1 MKIALILVL
10 ILMLDLFAIIE
21 IRRSKID
28 NSLKSLI
35 TWVILLL
42 PVIGFSIYYITKT
55 VGKGK

>member
-1 MKIALILVL
+1 MKVALIVVL

-28 NSLKSLI
+28 DSLKSLI

-42 PVIGFSIYYITKT
+42 PVIGFSVYYIVRTIGR
-55 VGKGK
+55 GK

>member
-1 MKIALILVL
+1 MKVALIVVF

-42 PVIGFSIYYITKT
+42 PVIGFSIYYITKSL
-55 VGKGK
+55 GKR